1 MIDVVDKE
9 MIRRLHYVEGKS
21 IRWISRELGFA
32 RQTIRKALE
41 DAEPPM
47 YHLRSP
53 RPRPVTGH
61 IREVLAQWVA
71 EEQENK
77 RHLTGERIYQRLVEE
92 YGYTGSPSTIRRLVG
107 ELRRNAK
114 ETFIPLEFRP
124 GSNAQCDWGEDVAI
138 LDKVETLVQFFCLRL
153 GFSRMPFVMAF
164 PTQRQEAFFEGHTQG
179 FIFLGGVPLSI
190 TYDNL
195 KTAVFKVLAGRNRIE
210 QNSFIAFRSHY
221 LFESRYCN
229 TGKGNEKG
237 GVENLVGFVH
247 RNFFT
252 PTPEASDWA
261 ELNELFLKRCL
272 DYART
277 HKVPGSKMTVYEAWQ
292 EEKKHLLPLPPH
304 PFPCYRHIEAK
315 AARNQ
320 LVRFENN
327 YYSVPPS
334 CAGRLVVVRAYVHRV
349 EIYADHR
356 LVATHRRSYGTGEE
370 IYDLDHY
377 LEALYRKPR
386 ALEDAKPFHR
396 ADLPP
401 VYHRYLAALKEH
413 HAQPEKEFVQIL
425 MYHREVGWDALTLAL
440 NKALD
445 ERVYHAPGVRSILEQ
460 LTGKCLISQ
469 GTQDL
474 SAYRVSRPNLKQFD
488 LLGSCNNGRIVH

>member
-9 MIRRLHYVEGKS
+9 MIRRLYYVEGKS
-21 IRWISRELGFA
+21 IRWISRKLGFA
-32 RQTIRKALE
+32 RQTIRKALQ
-41 DAEPPM
+41 DAEPPT
-47 YHLRSP
+47 YRLRGT
-53 RPRPVTGH
+53 RRRPVTGH
-61 IREVLAQWVA
+61 IREVLAQWVS
-71 EEQENK
+71 EEKENK
-77 RHLTGERIYQRLVEE
+77 RRLTGDRLYQRLVEE
-92 YGYTGSPSTIRRLVG
+92 YGYTGSPSTIRRIVG

-114 ETFIPLEFRP
+114 ETFIPLGFRP
-124 GSNAQCDWGEDVAI
+124 GSNAQCDWGEDVVI
-138 LDKVETLVQFFCLRL
+138 LNKAKTLVQFFCLRL
-153 GFSRMPFVMAF
+153 SFSRMPFVMVF

-229 TGKGNEKG
+229 VGRGNEKG
-237 GVENLVGFVH
+237 GAENLVGFAH

-252 PTPEASDWA
+252 PIPEASDWA
-261 ELNELFLKRCL
+261 ELNELFLERCL

-277 HKVPGSKMTVYEAWQ
+277 HKAPGTKMTVYEAWQ
-292 EEKKHLLPLPPH
+292 AEKEHLLPLPSRF
-304 PFPCYRHIEAK
+304 FPCCRHIEVK

-327 YYSVPPS
+327 YYSVPSS
-334 CAGRLVVVRAYVHRV
+334 CAGRLVVIRAYVHRV

-356 LVATHRRSYGTGEE
+356 LVATHRHSYGTEEE

-401 VYHRYLAALKEH
+401 VYYRYLAALKKH

-425 MYHREVGWDALTLAL
+425 TYHREVGWDALTSAL
-440 NKALD
+440 NKAL
-445 ERVYHAPGVRSILEQ
+445 EEKVYHAPGVKNILEQ
-460 LTGKCLISQ
+460 LTGKCL
-469 GTQDL
+469 TFRETHDL

-488 LLGSCNNGRIVH
+488 ILGSCNKGMMIH